1 MENIQIFKNMLDV
14 TPFACVLMADTFE
27 IQYMNPVMS
36 EFFSLNSAQEMTGSA
51 FLRYIPEE
59 EQHKF
64 IEFINRLGESQPTQA
79 WQLFKIIDVR
89 GVSKYILFNGIHN
102 LQHLGAEGIYF
113 LAGMPIIEHH
123 LERILTE
130 DMEDKIRNRFS
141 NSKYDSLI
149 ESATIGIT
157 ILTNQG
163 EIEDANRTFS
173 DQIGQNKE
181 GIVGKHYQ
189 EVFNKETTD
198 TLDALIKTLEAK
210 DCDLVK
216 DVLTITHP
224 NRSHSILEIS
234 IAKIKDVGAHSGK
247 FMVITED
254 ITEQE
259 DTHQALLQSEKL
271 ALTGRLAASLA
282 HEINNPLQTSLGCLG
297 LVEEMLDDEDDD
309 LRVYIEM
316 AMEELQRSA
325 RIVKKLRDLN
335 RKTDPSDKT
344 PINLQ
349 EILEGVL
356 VLTKNRLYDQNI
368 VPIFPYQGPQPYV
381 LGSRDQIQQVILN
394 LVMNA
399 LDAMQEG
406 GNIYLDLF
414 ETKNPKGYDLRVRDT
429 GKGISQE
436 VMENLFD
443 PFFTTK
449 EDGLGLGLY
458 ISKQIINEHDGEM
471 RVESEP
477 GKGTAFSIWLPGLD
491 DFEPEE

>member
-1 MENIQIFKNMLDV
+1 
-14 TPFACVLMADTFE
+14 
-27 IQYMNPVMS
+27 
-36 EFFSLNSAQEMTGSA
+36 
-51 FLRYIPEE
+51 
-59 EQHKF
+59 
-64 IEFINRLGESQPTQA
+64 
-79 WQLFKIIDVR
+79 
-89 GVSKYILFNGIHN
+89 
-102 LQHLGAEGIYF
+102 
-113 LAGMPIIEHH
+113 
-123 LERILTE
+123 
-130 DMEDKIRNRFS
+130 
-141 NSKYDSLI
+141 
-149 ESATIGIT
+149 
-157 ILTNQG
+157 
-163 EIEDANRTFS
+163 
-173 DQIGQNKE
+173 
-181 GIVGKHYQ
+181 
-189 EVFNKETTD
+189 
-198 TLDALIKTLEAK
+198 
-210 DCDLVK
+210 
-216 DVLTITHP
+216 
-224 NRSHSILEIS
+224 
-234 IAKIKDVGAHSGK
+234 
-247 FMVITED
+247 
-254 ITEQE
+254 
-259 DTHQALLQSEKL
+259 
-271 ALTGRLAASLA
+271 
-282 HEINNPLQTSLGCLG
+282 LG

-335 RKTDPSDKT
+335 RKTNPSDKT

>member
-1 MENIQIFKNMLDV
+1 
-14 TPFACVLMADTFE
+14 
-27 IQYMNPVMS
+27 
-36 EFFSLNSAQEMTGSA
+36 
-51 FLRYIPEE
+51 
-59 EQHKF
+59 
-64 IEFINRLGESQPTQA
+64 
-79 WQLFKIIDVR
+79 
-89 GVSKYILFNGIHN
+89 
-102 LQHLGAEGIYF
+102 
-113 LAGMPIIEHH
+113 
-123 LERILTE
+123 
-130 DMEDKIRNRFS
+130 
-141 NSKYDSLI
+141 
-149 ESATIGIT
+149 
-157 ILTNQG
+157 
-163 EIEDANRTFS
+163 
-173 DQIGQNKE
+173 
-181 GIVGKHYQ
+181 
-189 EVFNKETTD
+189 
-198 TLDALIKTLEAK
+198 
-210 DCDLVK
+210 
-216 DVLTITHP
+216 
-224 NRSHSILEIS
+224 
-234 IAKIKDVGAHSGK
+234 
-247 FMVITED
+247 
-254 ITEQE
+254 
-259 DTHQALLQSEKL
+259 
-271 ALTGRLAASLA
+271 
-282 HEINNPLQTSLGCLG
+282 
-297 LVEEMLDDEDDD
+297 MLDDEDDD

-335 RKTDPSDKT
+335 RKTNPSDKT

>member
-1 MENIQIFKNMLDV
+1 
-14 TPFACVLMADTFE
+14 
-27 IQYMNPVMS
+27 
-36 EFFSLNSAQEMTGSA
+36 
-51 FLRYIPEE
+51 
-59 EQHKF
+59 
-64 IEFINRLGESQPTQA
+64 
-79 WQLFKIIDVR
+79 
-89 GVSKYILFNGIHN
+89 
-102 LQHLGAEGIYF
+102 
-113 LAGMPIIEHH
+113 
-123 LERILTE
+123 
-130 DMEDKIRNRFS
+130 
-141 NSKYDSLI
+141 
-149 ESATIGIT
+149 
-157 ILTNQG
+157 
-163 EIEDANRTFS
+163 
-173 DQIGQNKE
+173 
-181 GIVGKHYQ
+181 
-189 EVFNKETTD
+189 
-198 TLDALIKTLEAK
+198 
-210 DCDLVK
+210 
-216 DVLTITHP
+216 
-224 NRSHSILEIS
+224 
-234 IAKIKDVGAHSGK
+234 
-247 FMVITED
+247 
-254 ITEQE
+254 
-259 DTHQALLQSEKL
+259 
-271 ALTGRLAASLA
+271 
-282 HEINNPLQTSLGCLG
+282 
-297 LVEEMLDDEDDD
+297 MLDDEDDD

-471 RVESEP
+471 CVESEP